1 MDSVKSGL
9 SGTVNETLRSNAPA
23 LAGVLFDKDGTL
35 IDFQR
40 TWGPAIHAV
49 IHALA
54 RGDADKV
61 RAQADCL
68 HFEIETRRFRAT
80 SPIIGGATA
89 HYGAAWAAALGRDD
103 FSALRAEID
112 ELAAVACLTSL
123 TPVGDPAAVL
133 RTLRDMGLKLG
144 LATNDAEASARR
156 HLEQLQITP
165 WMDFIAGYD
174 SGHGAKPEPGMI
186 HAFAREIGAE
196 ASQVALVG
204 DSLHDLDSARA
215 AGAIAIAVLSGVA
228 AFEDLA
234 PHADYVI
241 ADIGDLPALIGG
253 WRGNGPG
260 RVTSQ

>member
-1 MDSVKSGL
+1 MDSVKGGL
-9 SGTVNETLRSNAPA
+9 SRRVNGGIPA

-61 RAQADCL
+61 RAQAECL
-68 HFEIETRRFRAT
+68 HFEVETRRFRST

-89 HYGAAWAAALGRDD
+89 QYGPAWAAALGRDD
-103 FSALRAEID
+103 FLALRAEID
-112 ELAAVACLTSL
+112 ELAAVECLTSL
-123 TPVGDPAAVL
+123 TPVGDPVAIL
-133 RTLRDMGLKLG
+133 RALRGRGLKLG

-156 HLEQLQITP
+156 HLAQLQLTS
-165 WMDFIAGYD
+165 WVDFVAGYD

-186 HAFAREIGAE
+186 LAFARQIGAA

-204 DSLHDLDSARA
+204 DTLHDLDSARA
-215 AGAIAIAVLSGVA
+215 AGAISVAVLSGVA
-228 AFEDLA
+228 TRDELA
-234 PHADYVI
+234 PHADFVI
-241 ADIGDLPALIGG
+241 ADIGELPALIDG
-253 WRGNGPG
+253 WRDGG
-260 RVTSQ
+260 

>member
-1 MDSVKSGL
+1 MDSVKGGL
-9 SGTVNETLRSNAPA
+9 SRRVNGSVSA

-61 RAQADCL
+61 RAQAECL
-68 HFEIETRRFRAT
+68 HFEVETRRFRST

-89 HYGAAWAAALGRDD
+89 QYGPVWAAALGRDD
-103 FSALRAEID
+103 FLTLRAEID
-112 ELAAVACLTSL
+112 ELAAVECLTSL
-123 TPVGDPAAVL
+123 TPVGDPVAIL
-133 RTLRDMGLKLG
+133 RALRGRGLKLG

-156 HLEQLQITP
+156 HLAQLQLTP
-165 WMDFIAGYD
+165 WMDFVAGYD

-186 HAFAREIGAE
+186 LAFARQIGAA

-204 DSLHDLDSARA
+204 DTLHDLDSARA
-215 AGAIAIAVLSGVA
+215 AGAISVAVLSGVA
-228 AFEDLA
+228 TRDELA
-234 PHADYVI
+234 PHADFVI
-241 ADIGDLPALIGG
+241 ADIGELPALIDG
-253 WRGNGPG
+253 WRDGG
-260 RVTSQ
+260 